1 MKRAARSL
9 LNTMWIRSMRKQA
22 NLFHTALG
30 RVQQTQDDLLARI
43 VTRNADTVYGRARN
57 FRSVSTVRQ
66 FQRHVPV
73 TTYEDYLPFLEGI
86 AEGKKHVLTHVPVT
100 IFQPSSGTSSA
111 TKCIPY
117 TSDLRADFQR
127 GISPW
132 LTSLYKAMPS
142 LFSGVAYWSISPPP
156 QRQRMYGEIAIGFED
171 DAHYL
176 GSLRKALHNLVTAS
190 PRHLAPDME
199 ATAFIEQTLL
209 CLLSR
214 RDLSLISIWSPSFLT
229 NMLDYF
235 MEKTSIIL
243 QLLTVSDY
251 PEAQARTA
259 EIDRLL
265 SRGGENI
272 FEAIWPELG
281 LISCW
286 THGPCQPAL
295 RLLRKYLPSVPF
307 QGKGLIATEAMISLP
322 LIQARDPVLAIT
334 SHFFEFRDVESGEVR
349 LGHELR
355 EGKDYSVI
363 VTTGGGLYR
372 YALHDIVR
380 VTGTIGEAP
389 TVVFIAKEG
398 HVSDRYGEK
407 INASHVQL
415 CIEDAFRTARLQP
428 EFALLAPCAIIGG
441 QDSYGLFIGSEGLT
455 QEQIRVLG
463 KEMEKGLRQNFH
475 YAVCQSTGQLGP
487 LRCYHIQGNGRLG
500 FAIYHAEMA
509 KRGFK
514 PGDIKPAVL
523 DRQSGW
529 ERLFPCR
536 LVD

>member
-1 MKRAARSL
+1 
-9 LNTMWIRSMRKQA
+9 MRKQA
-22 NLFHTALG
+22 NLFYSALG

-43 VTRNADTVYGRARN
+43 VTRNADTIYGRARN

-86 AEGKKHVLTHVPVT
+86 AEGKKHVLTHDPVM

-111 TKCIPY
+111 SKYIPY
-117 TSDLRADFQR
+117 TRELQADFQR
-127 GISPW
+127 GIAPW
-132 LTSLYKAMPS
+132 LTSLYKAAPS
-142 LFSGVAYWSISPPP
+142 LFSGIVYWSISPPA
-156 QRQRMYGEIAIGFED
+156 QRQRMYGKIAIGFED

-176 GSLRKALHNLVTAS
+176 GFLGKALHNLVTAS
-190 PRHLAPDME
+190 PGRLAPDME
-199 ATAFIEQTLL
+199 ASAFIEQTLL

-229 NMLDYF
+229 NILDYF
-235 MEKTSIIL
+235 VEKTSIIL
-243 QLLTVSDY
+243 QRLAVSDY
-251 PEAQARTA
+251 PEAQARTV

-265 SRGGENI
+265 SRGEENL

-286 THGPCQPAL
+286 TDGPCQPAL
-295 RLLRKYLPSVPF
+295 RLLRKYFPSVPF

-322 LIQARDPVLAIT
+322 LMQAHDPVLAIT
-334 SHFFEFRDVESGEVR
+334 SHFFEFRDVETGDVR
-349 LGHELR
+349 LAHELL

-363 VTTGGGLYR
+363 VTTSGGLYR

-380 VTGTIGEAP
+380 VTGTIEEAR
-389 TVVFIAKEG
+389 TVVFISKEG
-398 HVSDRYGEK
+398 LVSDLYGEK
-407 INASHVQL
+407 INASHVQTCL
-415 CIEDAFRTARLQP
+415 EEAFRATRLQP
-428 EFALLAPCAIIGG
+428 EFALLAPCAILGA
-441 QDSYGLFIGSEGLT
+441 QDSYGLFIGSEGLS
-455 QEQIRVLG
+455 QEQIRALRR
-463 KEMEKGLRQNFH
+463 EMENGLRQNFH

-487 LRCYHIQGNGRLG
+487 LRCYRIQGNGRLG
-500 FAIYHAEMA
+500 FAVYHAEMV

-523 DRQSGW
+523 DRQRGW
-529 ERLFPCR
+529 EEHFPCR
-536 LVD
+536 VVD